1 MSKKEEDKGIVYCNR
16 VLLGNWYEASKLEEV
31 SSILFNDIYII

>member
-1 MSKKEEDKGIVYCNR
+1 MSKMEEDKGIVYCNR

-31 SSILFNDIYII
+31 IKVSLGKLFK